1 MSSGYENKGFEGS
14 PDLSPP
20 KQDELPPPT
29 FFEVELSTIGDEKPT
44 EEESPDP
51 ESQAAPER
59 MQWDSQ
65 WEFLM
70 SCISMSVGLGN
81 VWRFPVTA
89 YENGGGA
96 FLIPYLVVLILI
108 GRPIY
113 FLELTLGQFTSY
125 SQIKCWKC
133 APFFKGV
140 GYGSMI
146 ATMAVLTYY
155 VSIMALTAFYFI
167 ASFQKN
173 LPWANCNEEWAGA
186 DNCNG
191 SASATNQTVP
201 EMYFLLEVIKES
213 ENIENGVGSPDWK
226 LSLCLLFCWIVI
238 FATLIRGVHSSGKVA
253 YFTAIFPYIV
263 MIILLV
269 RGLTLKGAW
278 TGIEYF
284 VKPDWKKLSEPGVW
298 YAAVSQCFF
307 SLNTGFG
314 SIIMFSSYNKFDHSI
329 YRDAWIVSF
338 MDTFTSLLAG
348 FTIFAV
354 LGSLAEE
361 MNVDVSE
368 VVKGGAG
375 LAFVSYPDAVAKFDW
390 APQFFAVLFFLMM
403 FTLGLGS
410 AVSDAGAI
418 ISIFCDQFPKLVRW
432 HVTIVICF
440 IGAAVGIVYTT
451 PGGQFIVDLVDFF
464 GGSFVIYTTSVLEV
478 IGIAW
483 IYGVYNYLDDIEFML
498 NIRLGIYWK
507 ACWGVVIPI
516 FLTIILVYS
525 LVEDISP
532 THNDQTY
539 PVIALV
545 FGWGLAAVALFAFPV
560 FGVQAMTKVPG
571 NSWKDKF
578 FGSLKPHPSWGP
590 KKPENRKAWL
600 EFKKA
605 RPQMTL
611 LERIKQKK
619 L

>member
-1 MSSGYENKGFEGS
+1 MSSGYENKGFEAS
-14 PDLSPP
+14 P
-20 KQDELPPPT
+20 ELPPPYK
-29 FFEVELSTIGDEKPT
+29 EQPGLPLAEIGATNNNTSKQQENADA
-44 EEESPDP
+44 
-51 ESQAAPER
+51 ESQSVPDR
-59 MQWDSQ
+59 MQWNNQ

-96 FLIPYLVVLILI
+96 FLIPYLVVLIVI

-113 FLELTLGQFTSY
+113 FLELTLGQFSGY

-155 VSIMALTAFYFI
+155 VSIMALTVYYFI
-167 ASFQKN
+167 VSFQKT
-173 LPWANCNEEWAGA
+173 LPWSLCDEAWAGVG
-186 DNCNG
+186 NCDIN
-191 SASATNQTVP
+191 ATTQTVP
-201 EMYFLLEVIKES
+201 EMYFLKEVIKEAAD
-213 ENIENGVGSPDWK
+213 IQNGVGTPDWK
-226 LSLCLLFCWIVI
+226 LSICLVFSWVLI
-238 FATLIRGVHSSGKVA
+238 FGSLIRGVESSGKVA
-253 YFTAIFPYIV
+253 YFTAIFPYFV

-278 TGIEYF
+278 KGIEYF
-284 VKPDWKKLSEPGVW
+284 VKPDWSKLLEPGVW

-361 MNVDVSE
+361 TNQDVSE
-368 VVKGGAG
+368 VVKAGAG
-375 LAFVSYPDAVAKFDW
+375 LAFVSYPDAIAKFDW
-390 APQFFAVLFFLMM
+390 VPQLFSVLFFLML

-410 AVSDAGAI
+410 SVSDAGAI
-418 ISIFCDQFPKLVRW
+418 ITIFCDRFPKLVRW
-432 HVTIVICF
+432 HVTLVVCF
-440 IGAAVGIVYTT
+440 IGCAVGIVYTT

-498 NIRLGIYWK
+498 NIRLGYYWK
-507 ACWGVVIPI
+507 ICWGLIIPI

-525 LVEDISP
+525 LVDDISP
-532 THNDQTY
+532 SHNDIPY

-545 FGWGLAAVALFAFPV
+545 FGWALAAIALLAFPI
-560 FGVQAMTKVPG
+560 FGFQAMTKVPG
-571 NSWKDKF
+571 NSWTEKF

-590 KKPENRKAWL
+590 RNPKKRLEWL
-600 EFKKA
+600 EFKA
-605 RPQMTL
+605 SRPPMSL
-611 LERIKQKK
+611 WERIKQKK